1 MIAQFTLTPTE
12 SKYLIAKAI
21 VRLDRVQN
29 ALKNGYL
36 AIHPCTTGYCLFNEI
51 TGRRNGSK
59 VWVTGMIV
67 EKGFCIEAN
76 TQMKKTD
83 AAAGAGMGK
92 LLSDPGQYPHTMV
105 LYKGEEIVGMTINEL
120 IEKMG
125 PGDIYVKGVNA
136 VDANRKVGVLL
147 GSLAEGTIGRIL
159 SVREEKGFEILCPVG
174 LEKFIPGTVEEAA
187 EFIKGPKE
195 YSTGQKMRLRPMDAT
210 VMTEVEA
217 VESLADVKAMVFSA
231 GGLEGAAGSISLAV
245 RGEKEEVEKIIAV
258 CESVKGKTLPP
269 ISEPRCIECCHPNCH
284 LAGTRKPWVKE

>member
-21 VRLDRVQN
+21 ARLDRVQN
-29 ALKNGYL
+29 ALKNGIL

-83 AAAGAGMGK
+83 TAAGAGLGK
-92 LLSDPGQYPHTMV
+92 ALADPGLYPHTMV
-105 LYKGEEIVGMTINEL
+105 LYKGEEKVGWTINEL

-159 SVREEKGFEILCPVG
+159 SVRESKGFEILCPVG
-174 LEKFIPGTVEEAA
+174 LEKLIPGTVEEAS

-195 YSTGQKMRLRPMDAT
+195 YSTGQRMRLRPMEAT
-210 VMTEVEA
+210 VMTEVDA
-217 VESLADVKAMVFSA
+217 VKSLADVEAMVFSA
-231 GGLEGAAGSISLAV
+231 GGLEGAAGSVSLAV
-245 RGEKEEVEKIIAV
+245 RGEKDQVEKIIEI
-258 CESVKGKTLPP
+258 CESVKGRTLPP
-269 ISEPRCIECCHPNCH
+269 IAVPRCVDCGHPNCH
-284 LAGTRKPWVKE
+284 LAGIQKPWVKE